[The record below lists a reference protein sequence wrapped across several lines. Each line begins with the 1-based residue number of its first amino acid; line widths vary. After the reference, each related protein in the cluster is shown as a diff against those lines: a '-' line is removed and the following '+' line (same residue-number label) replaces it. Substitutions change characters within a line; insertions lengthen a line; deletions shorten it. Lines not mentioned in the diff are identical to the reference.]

1 MSKIVGIVIE
11 IIVTYAITV
20 GSWIGVAYL
29 AGLIFDVTPS
39 YIIVA
44 IIATV
49 LYVLNALFV
58 LGGRAK

>member
-1 MSKIVGIVIE
+1 MSNTVGVILAV
-11 IIVTYAITV
+11 IITYGITV

-29 AGLIFDVTPS
+29 AGLIFNVTPS